1 MTGTRATIGREELV
15 SGYPES
21 GFDRLTGFRGLAT
34 RAVQDRYNIQ
44 MKLLW
49 YPNFQ
54 DAGMRATKWSILHR
68 VKDAEMGG
76 KDAIFRGSASRDM
89 GLLGIG
95 SRRLPCKWRLCVV
108 TSPVGA
114 GSNTMVALRM
124 TGCSRLRLW
133 MKVHT

>member
-54 DAGMRATKWSILHR
+54 DEGMKAKKWSILHSFLTPKE
-68 VKDAEMGG
+68 V
-76 KDAIFRGSASRDM
+76 
-89 GLLGIG
+89 
-95 SRRLPCKWRLCVV
+95 
-108 TSPVGA
+108 
-114 GSNTMVALRM
+114 
-124 TGCSRLRLW
+124 
-133 MKVHT
+133 